1 MPDDL
6 GKDLNSVD
14 RLKRLHET
22 FEADLAPLEKQV
34 CVHEIFFDSFRNTMV
49 KLLHQIMSFDSFFI
63 IPKFYYTYQTN
74 VDQTGLE
81 KCKF

>member
-1 MPDDL
+1 LQEKESQMPEDL

-34 CVHEIFFDSFRNTMV
+34 RRHKI
-49 KLLHQIMSFDSFFI
+49 FI
-63 IPKFYYTYQTN
+63 ISLAKSQWENPQVNSSTVQ
-74 VDQTGLE
+74 
-81 KCKF
+81 

>member
-1 MPDDL
+1 MPEDL

-34 CVHEIFFDSFRNTMV
+34 RMYEIR
-49 KLLHQIMSFDSFFI
+49 
-63 IPKFYYTYQTN
+63 YQF
-74 VDQTGLE
+74 GLNE
-81 KCKF
+81 KRFTTLYKDVSWSGKTSKRLK

>member
-34 CVHEIFFDSFRNTMV
+34 CIQN
-49 KLLHQIMSFDSFFI
+49 LH
-63 IPKFYYTYQTN
+63 N
-74 VDQTGLE
+74 EHV
-81 KCKF
+81 

>member
-1 MPDDL
+1 MFFKLVKLSNLLFIQEKESQMLDDL

-34 CVHEIFFDSFRNTMV
+34 CI
-49 KLLHQIMSFDSFFI
+49 HQIFLFRDSMAKSLHRMI
-63 IPKFYYTYQTN
+63 
-74 VDQTGLE
+74 G
-81 KCKF
+81 

>member
-1 MPDDL
+1 MSNKSVNKLVSNLPNVFTKQEKESQMPEDL

-34 CVHEIFFDSFRNTMV
+34 GIQNY
-49 KLLHQIMSFDSFFI
+49 LFI
-63 IPKFYYTYQTN
+63 IQK
-74 VDQTGLE
+74 
-81 KCKF
+81 

>member
-1 MPDDL
+1 MPEDL

-34 CVHEIFFDSFRNTMV
+34 RMYEIRYQFSLNENVLQHCTR
-49 KLLHQIMSFDSFFI
+49 KLR
-63 IPKFYYTYQTN
+63 
-74 VDQTGLE
+74 GLE
-81 KCKF
+81 